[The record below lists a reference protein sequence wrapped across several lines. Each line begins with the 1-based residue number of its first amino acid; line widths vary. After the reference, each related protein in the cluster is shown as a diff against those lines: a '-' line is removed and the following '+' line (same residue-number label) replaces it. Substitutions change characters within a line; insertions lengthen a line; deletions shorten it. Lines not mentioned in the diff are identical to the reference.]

1 MRAGLLALA
10 ILVSAACGPKV
21 STAPRAFDDD
31 LEVRP
36 APAAAGPTDAP
47 RPADA
52 ARPGVAAA
60 PPGKGLRTGTIA
72 RARLVAVLDAGPGT
86 FLRQLE
92 VAPRLAGDRFIGWQL
107 VQLLDR
113 SGPLHDVDVVPGDVL
128 LAVNGKPV
136 ARPEQ
141 LQALWDSLRTANEVT
156 AQLRRGDRPLELRF
170 TVEPP
175 LAVSAAP
182 PPAGSPASPTASPAG
197 SQPPKPPKPPK

>member
-10 ILVSAACGPKV
+10 VLVHAACGPKAA
-21 STAPRAFDDD
+21 TAPRAFDDD
-31 LEVRP
+31 LDPRP
-36 APAAAGPTDAP
+36 APAATAETPAAPAAP
-47 RPADA
+47 RPVADQSRA
-52 ARPGVAAA
+52 VA

-92 VAPRLAGDRFIGWQL
+92 VAPRMAGDRFVGWQL

-113 SGPLHDVDVVPGDVL
+113 SGPLHDVDLAPGDVL

-141 LQALWDSLRTANEVT
+141 LQALWDSLRTANEVI
-156 AQLRRGDRPLELRF
+156 AQLWRGDQQLELRF
-170 TVEPP
+170 
-175 LAVSAAP
+175 AV
-182 PPAGSPASPTASPAG
+182 
-197 SQPPKPPKPPK
+197 QPPVP

>member
-10 ILVSAACGPKV
+10 ILVPAACGPKV

-31 LEVRP
+31 LDVRP
-36 APAAAGPTDAP
+36 APTAAASPPAP
-47 RPADA
+47 ARPADA
-52 ARPGVAAA
+52 ARPAPAAA
-60 PPGKGLRTGTIA
+60 PRKGVRAGTIA
-72 RARLVAVLDAGPGT
+72 RAHLIAVLDAGPGT

-92 VAPRLAGDRFIGWQL
+92 VAPRLAGNRFVGWQL

-113 SGPLHDVDVVPGDVL
+113 SGPLHDVDVAPGDVL
-128 LAVNGKPV
+128 LAVNGKPL

-156 AQLRRGDRPLELRF
+156 AQLRRGDQPLELRF

-175 LAVSAAP
+175 LAASPAP
-182 PPAGSPASPTASPAG
+182 PATGSPA
-197 SQPPKPPKPPK
+197 PPGR

>member
-10 ILVSAACGPKV
+10 ILVPAACGPKV

-31 LEVRP
+31 LDVHP
-36 APAAAGPTDAP
+36 APTGAAVAPAPT

-52 ARPGVAAA
+52 PRSGPATAA
-60 PPGKGLRTGTIA
+60 PGKGVRTGTIP

-92 VAPRLAGDRFIGWQL
+92 VAPRMAGNRFVGWQL

-113 SGPLHDVDVVPGDVL
+113 SGPLHGVDVVPGDVL

-156 AQLRRGDRPLELRF
+156 AQLRRGDQPLELRF
-170 TVEPP
+170 MVEPP
-175 LAVSAAP
+175 LAASPAAP
-182 PPAGSPASPTASPAG
+182 AAGSPA
-197 SQPPKPPKPPK
+197 PPGR

>member
-1 MRAGLLALA
+1 MRAGLLALV
-10 ILVSAACGPKV
+10 ILVPAACGPKV

-36 APAAAGPTDAP
+36 APAAAAATPAPTRPADAP
-47 RPADA
+47 RPAPA
-52 ARPGVAAA
+52 TL
-60 PPGKGLRTGTIA
+60 PGKRMRTGTIA

-92 VAPRLAGDRFIGWQL
+92 VAPRMAGDRFVGWQL

-113 SGPLHDVDVVPGDVL
+113 SGPLHDVDLVAGDVL

-156 AQLRRGDRPLELRF
+156 AQLRRGAQPLELRF

-175 LAVSAAP
+175 LAASAAP
-182 PPAGSPASPTASPAG
+182 AAAAPPAAAPPAAAPPAAA
-197 SQPPKPPKPPK
+197 PPAR

>member
-10 ILVSAACGPKV
+10 ILVPAACGPKG
-21 STAPRAFDDD
+21 SMAPRAFDDD
-31 LEVRP
+31 LDVRP
-36 APAAAGPTDAP
+36 APATAAAP
-47 RPADA
+47 PAPSRPADA
-52 ARPGVAAA
+52 ARPVPAA
-60 PPGKGLRTGTIA
+60 PPGKGARTGTIA
-72 RARLVAVLDAGPGT
+72 RARLVAVLDAGPGM

-92 VAPRLAGDRFIGWQL
+92 VSPRLAGNRFVGWQL

-113 SGPLHDVDVVPGDVL
+113 SGPLHDVDVAPGDVL

-156 AQLRRGDRPLELRF
+156 AQLRRGDQPLELRF

-175 LAVSAAP
+175 LAGSPAP
-182 PPAGSPASPTASPAG
+182 PAAGSPDPPAR
-197 SQPPKPPKPPK
+197 

>member
-10 ILVSAACGPKV
+10 ILVPAACGPKV

-31 LEVRP
+31 LDVRP
-36 APAAAGPTDAP
+36 APTATAAPSRPAADAP
-47 RPADA
+47 RP
-52 ARPGVAAA
+52 AA

-92 VAPRLAGDRFIGWQL
+92 VAPHMAGDRFVGWQL

-113 SGPLHDVDVVPGDVL
+113 TGPLHDVDVVPGDVL
-128 LAVNGKPV
+128 LAINGMPL
-136 ARPEQ
+136 ARPEK
-141 LQALWDSLRTANEVT
+141 LQALWDSLRTANQLT
-156 AQLRRGDRPLELRF
+156 AQLRRGDQPLELRF

-175 LAVSAAP
+175 LAASPAP
-182 PPAGSPASPTASPAG
+182 PPAGPPAPPAVASPPPA
-197 SQPPKPPKPPK
+197 P